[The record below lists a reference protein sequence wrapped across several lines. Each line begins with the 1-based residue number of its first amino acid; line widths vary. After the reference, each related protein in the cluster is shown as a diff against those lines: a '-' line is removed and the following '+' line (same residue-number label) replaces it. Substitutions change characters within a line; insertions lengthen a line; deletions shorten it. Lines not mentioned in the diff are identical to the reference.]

1 MKTYQQKPAEV
12 ERRWWLVDAQGKVL
26 GRLASQVASLLRG
39 KHKPTFTP
47 HVDGGDFVVVV
58 NADKVRLTGRKAERK
73 VYFWHS
79 GYPGGLKSATAG
91 ELLRTKPEELFRLAV
106 QRMLPKTRLGRRMLR
121 KLKVYRGPDHPHAA
135 QQPQKLEVDG

>member
-1 MKTYQQKPAEV
+1 MKTYQQKPTEV

-26 GRLASQVASLLRG
+26 GRVASQVARLLQG
-39 KHKPTFTP
+39 KHKPTYTP

-58 NADKVRLTGRKAERK
+58 NTEKVRLTGRKAERK
-73 VYFWHS
+73 VYYWHS

-91 ELLRTKPEELFRLAV
+91 ELLRTKPERLFRLAV
-106 QRMLPKTRLGRRMLR
+106 QRMLPKTRLGRQMLK

-135 QQPQKLEVDG
+135 QQPTPLEVEG

>member
-1 MKTYQQKPAEV
+1 MKTYQQKPTEV

-26 GRLASQVASLLRG
+26 GRVASQVARLLQG
-39 KHKPTFTP
+39 KHKPTYTP

-58 NADKVRLTGRKAERK
+58 NAEKVRLTGRKAERK

-91 ELLRTKPEELFRLAV
+91 ELLRTKPERLFRLAV
-106 QRMLPKTRLGRRMLR
+106 ERMLPKTRLGRQMLK
-121 KLKVYRGPDHPHAA
+121 KLKVYRGPEHPHAA
-135 QQPQKLEVDG
+135 QQPTPLEVEG